1 MCFIQDRVYIYIF
14 ILHIFLAG
22 KSHET
27 TDNFLTPLNM
37 LFDIL
42 GRLDQ
47 LTVIG
52 AVFYILFGQQVSHPA
67 GLFSNN
73 GQGIVDFMSD
83 AAR

>member
-1 MCFIQDRVYIYIF
+1 MCFIQDKVYIYIF
-14 ILHIFLAG
+14 LRHIILAS

-27 TDNFLTPLNM
+27 TDNFLSPLNM

-42 GRLDQ
+42 SRLEQ

-52 AVFYILFGQQVSHPA
+52 AILYILFGQQVSHPA

-73 GQGIVDFMSD
+73 GQGIVDLMSN